1 METEVYVFPVSFAQ
15 QQLWFLDQ
23 WAAGSPFYNL
33 PVVLRLTG
41 PLDIAVLE
49 QSIGEI
55 VRRHEALRTTFR
67 NIDGQPVQVIT
78 PTSSPQQGTHG
89 NEQSWTIPVI
99 DLGQFPQ
106 EAQEVHL
113 RQLAVREIQ
122 RAFDLACGPLLRTHL
137 IRLHTQEHLFLLT
150 IHHIISDAWSINV
163 IFKELEALYVAFSSG
178 QPSPLPELPIQY
190 ADFTLWQRDYL
201 QGETLNTLL
210 AYWKQHFSKP
220 ASALEFSPHR
230 SEVREQTFQGATHFF
245 QLPRSLVDALRALS
259 RRTGTTLFM
268 TLLGAFQVLLMRYS
282 GQEDIVVGTPVAN
295 RPQREL
301 EQLVG
306 LFVNTLALRLNLS
319 ENPTFLDLLTRVRKM
334 TLDAFDHQDLPFGQ
348 LVAALNPERRL
359 SYSPL
364 FQTFFT
370 LHNAPQKLLALPH
383 LNVTTL
389 PIDVQFARFDLSL
402 NLFENARGLVGTL
415 EYNTSLFEV
424 ATIEALMSHLEVL
437 LQGIVKHPEHRLDQL
452 PLFSE
457 AESYRLL
464 IEWNNTTT
472 DYPQEITLHGLFEH
486 QVACTP
492 DAVALVYND
501 EQLTYHELDKRANH
515 LAQHLRALG
524 VNLETHVGLYLER
537 SLDMVVGLLGVLKS
551 GAAYVPLDPAYPPA
565 RLTFMLA
572 DADISIL
579 LTQTPLCNSLP
590 ERTAHVICLDS
601 GCQPDAEQSEQLP
614 ALPIIPFN
622 PQQLAYVIYT
632 SGSTGEPKGVQVRH
646 QAVVNFL
653 FAMQHLL
660 DLQANDIL
668 LAITTLSFDIA
679 VLELFLPLC
688 NGARTVILSRESA
701 ADGNELAHALQ
712 RSGATFLQA
721 TPLSWRLLLEAGWT
735 GSPDL
740 KMLCGGEAL
749 THELADRLLPRG
761 AELWNLYGP
770 TETTIWSTTQRVRQ
784 EAVTH
789 SGVPVSIGR
798 PIANTQIYLLDKRL
812 RPVPAGVPGKL
823 YIGGAGLACGYLK
836 RPDLTAER
844 FLPHPWSSL
853 PGERLYN
860 TGDLARYRYDDTLEF
875 LGRSDQQ
882 IKLRGFRIE
891 LGEIEAHLRQ
901 HPAIQEVLVTL
912 YENAPGDQR
921 LVAYVVAVAG
931 QEVTQSMVRDY
942 LRTKVPDYM
951 LPSAAVSLERMPTT
965 PNGKLDRRA
974 LPAPELERPDLK
986 VVYVAP
992 RSPLE
997 EQLVTILAELLGVER
1012 VGVYDDFF
1020 ELGGH
1025 SLLAM
1030 QFLARIARVFSVQ
1043 LSLHKL
1049 FEAPTI
1055 AGLAEAIEMLLI
1067 EKVMTLSAD
1076 EIKESLQTL

>member
-1 METEVYVFPVSFAQ
+1 METEVYIFPVSFAQ

-23 WAAGSPFYNL
+23 WATGSPFYNL

-49 QSIGEI
+49 QSIGET

-78 PTSSPQQGTHG
+78 PASSPQQGTHG
-89 NEQSWTIPVI
+89 HEQSWTIPVI
-99 DLGQFPQ
+99 DLEQFPQ
-106 EAQEVHL
+106 EAQEAYL
-113 RQLAVREIQ
+113 RQLAVQEIQ
-122 RAFDLACGPLLRTHL
+122 RAFDLARGPLLRTHL

-150 IHHIISDAWSINV
+150 IHHIIADAWSINV
-163 IFKELEALYVAFSSG
+163 IFKELEALYVAFSAG
-178 QPSPLPELPIQY
+178 LPSPLPELPIQY

-230 SEVREQTFQGATHFF
+230 SEVREQTFQGATHFL

-306 LFVNTLALRLNLS
+306 LFVNTLALRLDLS
-319 ENPTFLDLLTRVRKM
+319 GNPTFLDLLTRIRKM

-348 LVAALNPERRL
+348 LVAVLNPERRL

-383 LNVTTL
+383 LNVATL
-389 PIDVQFARFDLSL
+389 PIDIQLTRFDLSL
-402 NLFENARGLVGTL
+402 NLLENARGLVGTL
-415 EYNTSLFEV
+415 EYNTSLFET
-424 ATIEALMSHLEVL
+424 ATIEALMSHFEVL

-457 AESYRLL
+457 AESHRLL
-464 IEWNNTTT
+464 IEWNNTAA
-472 DYPQEITLHGLFEH
+472 DYPQDIALHTLFER
-486 QVACTP
+486 QAIRAP
-492 DAVALVYND
+492 DAVALIYYD
-501 EQLTYHELDKRANH
+501 EQLTYYELDEHANR
-515 LAQHLRALG
+515 LAQHLRGLG
-524 VNLETHVGLYLER
+524 VNLEARVGLYLER

-601 GCQPDAEQSEQLP
+601 CRQPDTEQNEQLP

-646 QAVVNFL
+646 QAVINFL
-653 FAMQHLL
+653 VAIQHLL
-660 DLQANDIL
+660 NLQANDIL

-679 VLELFLPLC
+679 ALELFLPLC

-712 RSGATFLQA
+712 CSGATFLQA

-761 AELWNLYGP
+761 AGLWNLYGP
-770 TETTIWSTTQRVRQ
+770 TETTIWSTAQRVQQ

-789 SGVPVSIGR
+789 AGMPVSIGR

-812 RPVPAGVPGKL
+812 RPVPIGVPGEL
-823 YIGGAGLACGYLK
+823 YIGDAGLARGYLK

-853 PGERLYN
+853 PGKRLYN
-860 TGDLARYRYDDTLEF
+860 TGDLARYRHDGTLEF

-901 HPAIQEVLVTL
+901 HPALQEVLVTL

-951 LPSAAVSLERMPTT
+951 LPSAVVSLERMPTT
-965 PNGKLDRRA
+965 PNGKLNRRA
-974 LPAPELERPDLK
+974 LPAPEMDRPDLK

-997 EQLVTILAELLGVER
+997 EQLAAILAELLGVER

-1030 QFLARIARVFSVQ
+1030 QFLARIARAFSVQ
-1043 LSLHKL
+1043 LSLHRL
-1049 FEAPTI
+1049 FEVPTI
-1055 AGLAEAIEMLLI
+1055 VGLAEAIEMLLI
-1067 EKVMTLSAD
+1067 EKVMTLSTD